1 MKRSA
6 GWVPCVNR
14 PKCARSLWNYVRFD
28 KLSAHGRRLPLCA
41 LSLSK
46 GTSPRFDKLSA
57 HIATRSASGR
67 AQAQETARHRRR

>member
-14 PKCARSLWNYVRFD
+14 PKCALGLWNYVRFD
-28 KLSAHGRRLPLCA
+28 E
-41 LSLSK
+41 
-46 GTSPRFDKLSA
+46 LSA

>member
-14 PKCARSLWNYVRFD
+14 PKCALSLWNYV
-28 KLSAHGRRLPLCA
+28 P
-41 LSLSK
+41 
-46 GTSPRFDKLSA
+46 SPRFDKLSA
-57 HIATRSASGR
+57 HIATRSASDR